1 MSTTKVFSVNG
12 MTCQSCVKNIE
23 RNVGKIDGVK
33 SVKVLL
39 DEKEAHVEFD
49 SDKTTDQNDR
59 EKPDELGFDDSFQ
72 IFANNL
78 ILYIIVRLAHLTT
91 SYLTNEYS
99 SVQYEGFEFN
109 LTIQFC
115 CFRLFTIGEEFSVGR
130 YDKI

>member
-49 SDKTTDQNDR
+49 SDKTSEQAVV
-59 EKPDELGFDDSFQ
+59 EKINGLGFQ
-72 IFANNL
+72 AQ
-78 ILYIIVRLAHLTT
+78 T
-91 SYLTNEYS
+91 
-99 SVQYEGFEFN
+99 
-109 LTIQFC
+109 
-115 CFRLFTIGEEFSVGR
+115 
-130 YDKI
+130 K